1 MRTIIDTKNW
11 QTELLNKMQANAN
24 APIEPFLSE
33 QAYNVCIDKRG
44 DELIYTINKDYNT
57 DGKRGKWFASFVDA
71 TKAINKLGYFRP
83 YKERTPAGCGGETVI
98 ALSKCDLLLDVLLT
112 QMKNIDLIP
121 HSDEAKS
128 QLAAAKLVH
137 IASTPAPAAPQ
148 KPVAPAPAAPPAPVT
163 PVMPEPR
170 QIPSAEA
177 SQLFVA
183 ATQPDPLERFKLQ
196 ALQLLATQPG
206 RCWDARDHDGVY
218 FRQAKILKG
227 DANKQRAALKEL
239 IASGYVDTYGEAQFK
254 KVGLTKSGFE
264 FLKHLTMK
272 AEW

>member
-1 MRTIIDTKNW
+1 MRKIIDATTW
-11 QTELLNKMQANAN
+11 QHELLNKMQRNVNA
-24 APIEPFLSE
+24 EVTPFFSE

-44 DELIYTINKDYNT
+44 DELIYTINKDFNC
-57 DGKRGKWFASFVDA
+57 DGKRGKWFSTFVDA

-83 YKERTPAGCGGETVI
+83 YKERTPAGCGGETIIDV
-98 ALSKCDLLLDVLLT
+98 SKCDLLLDVILT
-112 QMKNIDLIP
+112 QMKGIQLIA

-137 IASTPAPAAPQ
+137 IASTPTTVAAPQ
-148 KPVAPAPAAPPAPVT
+148 KPVAPASVIPAAPL
-163 PVMPEPR
+163 PEPR
-170 QIPSAEA
+170 AIPSAES

-196 ALQLLATQPG
+196 ALQLLAIQPG
-206 RCWDARDHDGVY
+206 RCWDARDHDGVF

-264 FLKHLTMK
+264 FLKQLTMK